1 MTISQKDYEKF
12 KEMYDHKRLVEYNKE
27 KIKKNIS
34 DMYEEFPLAG
44 ASQEEVFQHF
54 WEKVDLNNVKFDEPP
69 ENWIPK
75 AQALR
80 KWNE

>member
-12 KEMYDHKRLVEYNKE
+12 KEMYDYKRLVEYNKE
-27 KIKKNIS
+27 KIKKNIAE
-34 DMYEEFPLAG
+34 MYENFAVAG
-44 ASQEEVFQHF
+44 LSEEELFNHF
-54 WEKVDLNNVKFDEPP
+54 WEKINLNNVKFDEPP
-69 ENWIPK
+69 ESWIPK

>member
-12 KEMYDHKRLVEYNKE
+12 KEMYDYKRLVEYNKE
-27 KIKKNIS
+27 KIKTNIAE
-34 DMYEEFPLAG
+34 MYENFAVAG
-44 ASQEEVFQHF
+44 LSEEDLFKHF
-54 WEKVDLNNVKFDEPP
+54 WEKVDLNNVKFDKPP
-69 ENWIPK
+69 EDWIPK

>member
-12 KEMYDHKRLVEYNKE
+12 KEMYDYKRLVEYNKE
-27 KIKKNIS
+27 KIKTNIAE
-34 DMYEEFPLAG
+34 MYENFAVAG
-44 ASQEEVFQHF
+44 LSEEDLFKHF

-69 ENWIPK
+69 EDWIPK

>member
-12 KEMYDHKRLVEYNKE
+12 KEMYDYKRLVEYNKE
-27 KIKKNIS
+27 KIKTNIAE
-34 DMYEEFPLAG
+34 MYENFAVAG
-44 ASQEEVFQHF
+44 LSEEELFNHF
-54 WEKVDLNNVKFDEPP
+54 WEKINLNNVKFDEPP
-69 ENWIPK
+69 ESWIPK

>member
-12 KEMYDHKRLVEYNKE
+12 KEMYDYKRLVEYNKE
-27 KIKKNIS
+27 KIKTNIAE
-34 DMYEEFPLAG
+34 MYENFAVAG
-44 ASQEEVFQHF
+44 LSEEDLFNHF

-69 ENWIPK
+69 ESWIPK

>member
-12 KEMYDHKRLVEYNKE
+12 KEMYDYKRLVEYNKE
-27 KIKKNIS
+27 KIKTNIAE
-34 DMYEEFPLAG
+34 MYENFAVAG
-44 ASQEEVFQHF
+44 LSEEDLFNHF
-54 WEKVDLNNVKFDEPP
+54 WEKIDLNNVKFDEPP
-69 ENWIPK
+69 ESWIPK